1 MQKALVSR
9 AGEPWQHY
17 DTIKAKLLKQ
27 ICPVNTGTEKDDC
40 I

>member
-1 MQKALVSR
+1 MRKAWVNT
-9 AGEPWQHY
+9 AGKLCQHN

-27 ICPVNTGTEKDDC
+27 ICPVNTGTERDDC